1 MMELKTPIA
10 VQDLVH
16 AIWSMAVGS
25 VLGTSHVVAVAWW
38 LERRCHQR
46 WQQEQEARERL
57 RALEE
62 QLGLD
67 SLSDTS
73 REAIV
78 ASRRRAQA
86 IRQWVQE
93 ILHKEQREA

>member
-1 MMELKTPIA
+1 MMELQTSMA
-10 VQDLVH
+10 VRDLVH

-57 RALEE
+57 RALDD
-62 QLGLD
+62 QARGVSPLGPPP
-67 SLSDTS
+67 
-73 REAIV
+73 RA
-78 ASRRRAQA
+78 RRYQAGPAGETAERRPGRRQRPVWRA
-86 IRQWVQE
+86 
-93 ILHKEQREA
+93 